1 MNKTPYSLKIRIKD
15 MEVEIGGDKSEV
27 LATLDDLDDIVG
39 KVKHAFN
46 SEQKTPKTV
55 EIRTEDQLIGDEF
68 PKIKGTTQ
76 CGETVTALLSTE
88 WGKSPRAI
96 GELREAMEAN
106 AIFFPKTTLSGVLV
120 WLTKKGSLRRWRDKK
135 RGYLYV
141 LNREIED

>member
-1 MNKTPYSLKIRIKD
+1 MSKTPFHLKIRIKD
-15 MEVEIGGDKSEV
+15 VEVEIGGEREEV
-27 LATLDDLDDIVG
+27 MSTLDDLDQIVT
-39 KVKHAFN
+39 KVKQAFN
-46 SEQKTPKTV
+46 EKQKTSKTA
-55 EIRTEDQLIGDEF
+55 EKKTENQLVGDEY

-76 CGETVTALLSTE
+76 CGEAVTSLLSTD
-88 WGKSPRAI
+88 WGNSPRAI

-141 LNREIED
+141 INKEPED

>member
-1 MNKTPYSLKIRIKD
+1 MSKTHFHLKIRIKD
-15 MEVEIGGDKSEV
+15 VEVEIGGEREEV
-27 LATLDDLDDIVG
+27 MSTLADLDQIVT
-39 KVKHAFN
+39 KVKDAFN
-46 SEQKTPKTV
+46 EKQKTLKPEIKT
-55 EIRTEDQLIGDEF
+55 ENQLVGDEF

-76 CGETVTALLSTE
+76 CGEAVTSLLSTE

-141 LNREIED
+141 INKETED